1 MLIDSDVERKNRVG
15 IGRDNSRYELGLLG
29 LLSYWLLV
37 ILEDVQAKLVVY
49 NPKDFLKV
57 VVIVQVLPFGNEP
70 ETVTAFS
77 TITEVHEKISPAG
90 LAVVEVAAGNGVC
103 IERILELYS
112 SNNLVAKIVLEY
124 LQAAVSCPE
133 NVILFLQ
140 ILHHCFIIRA

>member
-1 MLIDSDVERKNRVG
+1 MLVDSDVEGKNHVG
-15 IGRDNSRYELGLLG
+15 IGRDNCCYELWLLG
-29 LLSYWLLV
+29 FLGYWLLV

-90 LAVVEVAAGNGVC
+90 LAVVEVAAGNGVR

-133 NVILFLQ
+133 NVIRGFY
-140 ILHHCFIIRA
+140 R